1 MQSDTGT
8 PVVVSAA
15 VDFAEIHVAEE
26 TPVVVVVVVVVAE
39 VAESTSSPDEVVVRV
54 DGKERMV
61 AIAVAGP
68 FYPK

>member
-26 TPVVVVVVVVVAE
+26 TPVVVVVVAE